1 MTANLSP
8 FWVGE
13 ISTDMT
19 WSRTVTVGG
28 DVTVMPSATLTI
40 EAGTKIRFLAN
51 RDDDGDGHLD
61 NTRSELIVKGR
72 LIASRGDIT
81 FGSANPIDPSRT
93 DWYGIQVENGGFAN
107 LSTATIRD
115 GARCA
120 QAAAGG
126 TLTTTNTIF
135 LNCGLAPPSP
145 PMNLG
150 VVLGDGRVTLNW
162 EAADANGWPIV
173 AYYVRYRIRSG
184 SESDWEETSLSA
196 SALSHTVENLR
207 NEEYLFE
214 VWAENGRGVGTAA
227 RKTATPQVA
236 IVGDVEV
243 VFAEIP
249 EGREDW
255 DDFVARYEKSGSF
268 TWSWTGDDKDLFELR
283 EAEDEAEARTLHF
296 REPPD
301 FENPQD
307 TLGEDHTYNTYNVT
321 VQVHDAA
328 GRIGSED
335 DTGYTKAV
343 LVKVLNVNEAGTVE
357 IKSPSEPPRVD
368 EKLMAELTDPDG
380 DIDDESWTWW
390 RQEETSGA
398 VYGYPYQQKIKDA
411 ITEKYQPVAD
421 DIGYML
427 QARVAYTD
435 GHVDEADPDK
445 KKRSNSEWTSVVVGD
460 PVLVIDGLAKPTF
473 VENDTEAVAE
483 YTIPNAGDGV
493 AYAWSLSGADA
504 ALFRLEPQ
512 GSKQALAFR
521 QPPDFEA
528 RFEAHGDSIYDVVV
542 EAVPGSGGAV
552 AASAASASTHADMM
566 AAFQRLSSS
575 SSAAS
580 SLALTKA
587 VVVAVSN
594 VDEDGLVSLPA
605 GSPRVGEALT
615 VRLKDED
622 GVLPGTAAWTW
633 SGSTAGPGTDLDG
646 ALANSYTPTAL
657 DIGQVLQVQV
667 AYEDGF
673 GPQTVVSDPT
683 AAVASAGVVTLTP
696 SEPRVGQSVTAYL
709 EGPEEAVTGA
719 AWSWWRRE
727 QDTDEWELLGSSAV
741 AADASAFAGMFGAL
755 NWGSTERSSYTPKV
769 ADKDW
774 QLQATVAWDGQ
785 EAASDPSAR
794 VRAGVPCAPRSLA
807 GKGANGANGDGAV
820 VLSWQTPCNN
830 GSAITG
836 YEYQYRLF
844 GSTGWDPDW
853 TDLNGS
859 GATTTSYTV
868 DRLDLGAR
876 YTLEVRALN
885 DEGAGPPA
893 RTAAKAERFNSAPVI
908 TCDPPFPVPI
918 LENTGGVVSS
928 CRAEDAEGDKVRW
941 QLIGPD
947 AARFWFPNRR
957 LTLKQSHDFEDPSDA
972 GRDNDYQLHLIA
984 SDETLS
990 DTLAV
995 TVWVLNE
1002 DEPPRLFG
1010 QSQREIFENRTGF
1023 VASYYADDPEK
1034 ESITW
1039 SLSGPDHRLFALTP
1053 QGQIR
1058 QALAVLTLEQPLN
1071 FEHKLDANRDGTYE
1085 LYVEASDT
1093 GHKTRIVVYVRVD
1106 HQVGRDVSVEVLDVN
1121 EPPSIRGASLLFF
1134 AENATGDL
1142 ETYDAFDPERGTI
1155 TWSLD
1160 GEDAPFRIDA
1170 IDPSSGRLRVRAAM
1184 DYETAPQDDQG
1195 ERAYPFQV
1203 IASDNHPN
1211 GSRSSEIGVTVMV
1224 IDVNEP
1230 PVLSGPDGVEMDENT
1245 RRVAS
1250 YTATDPEG
1258 TNITWS
1264 VVGGDAGALSFS
1276 GSGSPRSLYFYQAP
1290 DYELDPRSYAVTIK
1304 AEDATGLSA
1313 TLAVSVS
1320 VRDVDESPPPPMDL
1334 PGEDPGSVFLNPLQP
1349 REGEAVTATLSDP
1362 DGGITGT
1369 QWTWQSGGT
1378 TVSTTDRYEPMAG
1391 DVGQVLQVQVSYQDG
1406 EGSNTDQASATS
1418 AAVLGATEQ
1427 ASCVVQAVDGSSTV
1441 SYTEGGTE
1449 SVASYTA
1456 RVSDS
1461 CGALSWS
1468 LSGSDAGSFHLR
1480 GSTLYFN
1487 TEPAV
1492 GSYAVTITATDAS
1505 GAAAALAVSVTVV
1518 ADDPLTPTPCNPDQS
1533 GSISLSPDPPRV
1545 GELVTATLTDPDG
1558 GLENVIGGITGPSA
1572 NQATNSMAANNTMA
1586 YVTTILV
1593 LNSWLG
1599 QTVYAFAQYSDS
1611 CGHGKSASTTSQ
1623 PVVAAAKPVVSRA
1636 PPPVSKLT
1644 AQAAP
1649 NPFNPHT
1656 SLHLALP
1663 GRGRVELTVYNMAGQ
1678 VVRTLVDGSLEAG
1691 YHTVH
1696 WDGRDETG
1704 HPVTSGVYLYR
1715 VRTDP
1720 QVVVG
1725 KMALIR

>member
-1 MTANLSP
+1 
-8 FWVGE
+8 
-13 ISTDMT
+13 
-19 WSRTVTVGG
+19 
-28 DVTVMPSATLTI
+28 
-40 EAGTKIRFLAN
+40 
-51 RDDDGDGHLD
+51 
-61 NTRSELIVKGR
+61 
-72 LIASRGDIT
+72 
-81 FGSANPIDPSRT
+81 
-93 DWYGIQVENGGFAN
+93 
-107 LSTATIRD
+107 
-115 GARCA
+115 
-120 QAAAGG
+120 
-126 TLTTTNTIF
+126 
-135 LNCGLAPPSP
+135 
-145 PMNLG
+145 MNLG

-853 TDLNGS
+853 TPIDGS
-859 GATTTSYTV
+859 GATTTRFPV
-868 DRLDLGAR
+868 EDLAYGAL
-876 YTLEVRALN
+876 YTLEVRAVN
-885 DEGAGPPA
+885 DEGEGAAARTQATAECPPPVIAGPPTLSVSENRVVQLA
-893 RTAAKAERFNSAPVI
+893 RYTV
-908 TCDPPFPVPI
+908 
-918 LENTGGVVSS
+918 
-928 CRAEDAEGDKVRW
+928 EDTRCGQPNWSLA
-941 QLIGPD
+941 GPD
-947 AARFWFPNRR
+947 ARHFSLFQRK
-957 LTLKQSHDFEDPSDA
+957 LTLKRGLNYEQPQDANLDNHYQLQVVAHDKHDPSEEDSLDVEVEVTDVNEPLVLYGAGSLAIPENWTGEITTYTAADPEGATVYWKLKGPDA
-972 GRDNDYQLHLIA
+972 SRFRLAISSSPSATAYLHLDRSLNFESPISADRNNAYQLYIEA
-984 SDETLS
+984 SDGLHT
-990 DTLAV
+990 DTIQVFVRVRLV
-995 TVWVLNE
+995 TVRVTDVNERPWVQG
-1002 DEPPRLFG
+1002 PSRRSFA
-1010 QSQREIFENRTGF
+1010 ENDTGF
-1023 VASYYADDPEK
+1023 VSSFYANDPEGDSLGWSLGGAAGHFRINGIGRSSSRLHVVQPMDYEAVLEDADGERAYGLDVQASDGSLSGSMRTK
-1034 ESITW
+1034 VVVLDVNEPPELEGPSGAAVDENSRAVADYRATDPERTNITW
-1039 SLSGPDHRLFALTP
+1039 SLSGPNATAFRLFGL
-1053 QGQIR
+1053 GLVGLGLV
-1058 QALAVLTLEQPLN
+1058 ALAVFL
-1071 FEHKLDANRDGTYE
+1071 
-1085 LYVEASDT
+1085 
-1093 GHKTRIVVYVRVD
+1093 
-1106 HQVGRDVSVEVLDVN
+1106 
-1121 EPPSIRGASLLFF
+1121 
-1134 AENATGDL
+1134 
-1142 ETYDAFDPERGTI
+1142 
-1155 TWSLD
+1155 
-1160 GEDAPFRIDA
+1160 
-1170 IDPSSGRLRVRAAM
+1170 PSS
-1184 DYETAPQDDQG
+1184 
-1195 ERAYPFQV
+1195 
-1203 IASDNHPN
+1203 
-1211 GSRSSEIGVTVMV
+1211 
-1224 IDVNEP
+1224 
-1230 PVLSGPDGVEMDENT
+1230 
-1245 RRVAS
+1245 
-1250 YTATDPEG
+1250 
-1258 TNITWS
+1258 
-1264 VVGGDAGALSFS
+1264 
-1276 GSGSPRSLYFYQAP
+1276 
-1290 DYELDPRSYAVTIK
+1290 
-1304 AEDATGLSA
+1304 
-1313 TLAVSVS
+1313 
-1320 VRDVDESPPPPMDL
+1320 
-1334 PGEDPGSVFLNPLQP
+1334 
-1349 REGEAVTATLSDP
+1349 
-1362 DGGITGT
+1362 
-1369 QWTWQSGGT
+1369 
-1378 TVSTTDRYEPMAG
+1378 
-1391 DVGQVLQVQVSYQDG
+1391 
-1406 EGSNTDQASATS
+1406 
-1418 AAVLGATEQ
+1418 
-1427 ASCVVQAVDGSSTV
+1427 
-1441 SYTEGGTE
+1441 
-1449 SVASYTA
+1449 
-1456 RVSDS
+1456 
-1461 CGALSWS
+1461 
-1468 LSGSDAGSFHLR
+1468 
-1480 GSTLYFN
+1480 
-1487 TEPAV
+1487 
-1492 GSYAVTITATDAS
+1492 
-1505 GAAAALAVSVTVV
+1505 
-1518 ADDPLTPTPCNPDQS
+1518 
-1533 GSISLSPDPPRV
+1533 
-1545 GELVTATLTDPDG
+1545 
-1558 GLENVIGGITGPSA
+1558 
-1572 NQATNSMAANNTMA
+1572 
-1586 YVTTILV
+1586 
-1593 LNSWLG
+1593 
-1599 QTVYAFAQYSDS
+1599 
-1611 CGHGKSASTTSQ
+1611 
-1623 PVVAAAKPVVSRA
+1623 
-1636 PPPVSKLT
+1636 
-1644 AQAAP
+1644 
-1649 NPFNPHT
+1649 
-1656 SLHLALP
+1656 
-1663 GRGRVELTVYNMAGQ
+1663 
-1678 VVRTLVDGSLEAG
+1678 
-1691 YHTVH
+1691 
-1696 WDGRDETG
+1696 
-1704 HPVTSGVYLYR
+1704 
-1715 VRTDP
+1715 
-1720 QVVVG
+1720 
-1725 KMALIR
+1725 